1 MLQEGVIQ
9 AFYIKNAAQKIPLL
23 GAVGP
28 LQFEVVQYRLESEY
42 GAKSRLEQTNWK
54 VLRWFPKD
62 VTDEQLNQLVL
73 PAGASIAI
81 DKDENRVI
89 LFTSEYSMGYF
100 SSKYPEMELG
110 EVPFESEI
118 DDLKKTG

>member
-1 MLQEGVIQ
+1 M
-9 AFYIKNAAQKIPLL
+9 AQSHDWNRPTGKYCAGSP
-23 GAVGP
+23 
-28 LQFEVVQYRLESEY
+28 
-42 GAKSRLEQTNWK
+42 N
-54 VLRWFPKD
+54 D

-100 SSKYPEMELG
+100 SSKYPEIELG